1 MKWINCV
8 CIFILSWC
16 LSGGVIHALDY
27 NAPLGDSTGLL
38 LVDIQNFYF
47 PGGQV
52 PLQGAE
58 AAAKQAGQILKWF
71 RENGWPVFH
80 VRHLSKKLAAS
91 PDKLDREWEI
101 HEMVTPLHG
110 ERVIVKHYVSSFRG
124 TRLDEMLKSAGI
136 QHLVVCGMQT
146 HMCLEAAVRAAADL
160 GYRVTVV
167 GDACATRDLEFEG
180 TLVPARLVHA
190 STLATLK
197 SGYANLITTE
207 AMLKQKIQTEASKL
221 K

>member
-1 MKWINCV
+1 MKRIKGGWIFVFV
-8 CIFILSWC
+8 CC
-16 LSGGVIHALDY
+16 LLGGAIHALDSDS
-27 NAPLGDSTGLL
+27 PLGDSTGLL

-47 PGGQV
+47 PGGQI
-52 PLQGAE
+52 PLNGAE
-58 AAAKQAGQILKWF
+58 AAAKQAGHILKRF
-71 RENGWPVFH
+71 RRNGWAVFH

-91 PDKLDREWEI
+91 PSKLDREWEI
-101 HEMVTPLHG
+101 HDVVTPLPG
-110 ERVIVKHYVSSFRG
+110 ESVVVKHHVSSFRG
-124 TRLDEMLKSAGI
+124 TRLDELLKAAGI
-136 QHLVVCGMQT
+136 RHLIVAGMQT

-180 TLVPARLVHA
+180 TRVPAHMVHA

-197 SGYANLITTE
+197 SGYANLITAE
-207 AMLKQKIQTEASKL
+207 GFLKQKIKNGISKP

>member
-1 MKWINCV
+1 MKWINGV
-8 CIFILSWC
+8 CIVFFIWC
-16 LSGGVIHALDY
+16 LSGGAIHALDSD
-27 NAPLGDSTGLL
+27 ASPGDSTGLL

-52 PLQGAE
+52 PLRGAE

-71 RENGWPVFH
+71 REKGWPVFH
-80 VRHLSKKLAAS
+80 VRHISKKLAAS
-91 PDKLDREWEI
+91 PDKLGREWEI
-101 HEMVTPLHG
+101 HETVTPLGG
-110 ERVIVKHYVSSFRG
+110 ERVIVKHHVSSFRD
-124 TRLDEMLKSAGI
+124 TRLDEMLKSAEI

-146 HMCLEAAVRAAADL
+146 HMCLEAAVRTAADL

-180 TLVPARLVHA
+180 TLVPAHLVHA

-197 SGYANLITTE
+197 SGYANLSTTE
-207 AMLKQKIQTEASKL
+207 DWLKQKIQTQTSRSE
-221 K
+221 